1 MAANLFVIFK
11 GAITLRDIDAM
22 SLEELFDWHARAM
35 KRAPKPP
42 PPDAERGRGRRG
54 RRRRR

>member
-11 GAITLRDIDAM
+11 GAITLRDVDAM

-35 KRAPKPP
+35 KRAPRPSPSEADKP
-42 PPDAERGRGRRG
+42 RGRRA